1 MAAPKQLSA
10 PTRVRR
16 EEQTLGTRLGDYLAL
31 MKPRVMSL
39 VVFTAVVGMVLAPSA
54 LSPFMAGVAVLC
66 IALGAGAAGALNM
79 WYDRDIDGLMQRT
92 SARPIPTGRV
102 SPPYAAAFGLGLA
115 TFSVGGLGWVAGWLA
130 AGLLALTIAYYF
142 FVYTAWLKRRTAQS
156 VVIGGVAGAL
166 PPMIGWAAASGA
178 LAPTAL
184 VLFAIIFL
192 WTPPH
197 SWALA
202 LFRGED
208 YAQASLPSLLG
219 SDRVTSAK
227 RQIVLYS
234 LILVPVTLLPSIP
247 LGTASVGYLALAGV
261 LGLVFLQRAWQL
273 LAAPPEETNRYAGAL
288 FGYSI
293 LYLFLLFAGLLIDH
307 TLAGYLR

>member
-1 MAAPKQLSA
+1 MAAPKQASVSL
-10 PTRVRR
+10 PLQR
-16 EEQTLGTRLGDYLAL
+16 ERLALGARLGAYLAL

-39 VVFTAVVGMVLAPSA
+39 VVFTAVVGMVLAPSS
-54 LSPFMAGVAVLC
+54 LSPLMAGLAVLC

-102 SPPYAAAFGLGLA
+102 APYRAAAFGIALCLL
-115 TFSVGGLGWVAGWLA
+115 SVGGLGWVAGWLA
-130 AGLLALTIAYYF
+130 ASLLALTIAYYV

-166 PPMIGWAAASGA
+166 PPLIGWAAASGGV
-178 LAPTAL
+178 APTAFA
-184 VLFAIIFL
+184 LFAIIFL

-219 SDRVTSAK
+219 RDRVTSAK

-234 LILVPVTLLPSIP
+234 LLLVPVTFLPSIP
-247 LGTASVGYLALAGV
+247 LGTAGLGYLVLAAA
-261 LGLVFLQRAWQL
+261 LGLLFLHRVGRL
-273 LAAPPEETNRYAGAL
+273 LTASPDETNRRAGAL

-293 LYLFLLFAGLLIDH
+293 LYLFLVFAGLLVDH
-307 TLAGYLR
+307 ILAG

>member
-1 MAAPKQLSA
+1 MAAPKQASISMPLQ
-10 PTRVRR
+10 RERR
-16 EEQTLGTRLGDYLAL
+16 AMGARLGAYLAL

-39 VVFTAVVGMVLAPSA
+39 VVFTAVVGMVLAPST
-54 LSPFMAGVAVLC
+54 LSPLMAGLAVLC

-102 SPPYAAAFGLGLA
+102 TPHRAAAFGIGLSML
-115 TFSVGGLGWVAGWLA
+115 SVGGLGWVAGWLA

-166 PPMIGWAAASGA
+166 PPLIGWAAASGGI
-178 LAPTAL
+178 APTAL

-202 LFRGED
+202 LFKGEEM
-208 YAQASLPSLLG
+208 AQASLPSLLG
-219 SDRVTSAK
+219 QDRVTSAK
-227 RQIVLYS
+227 RQIALYS
-234 LILVPVTLLPSIP
+234 LLLVPVTLLPGFP
-247 LGTASVGYLALAGV
+247 LGTASLGYLVPAVV
-261 LGLVFLQRAWQL
+261 LGLLFLHRVWRL
-273 LAAPPEETNRYAGAL
+273 LTASPEETNRRAGAL

-293 LYLFLLFAGLLIDH
+293 LYLFLLFAALLVDH
-307 TLAGYLR
+307 ILAGYV

>member
-1 MAAPKQLSA
+1 MSDPQGVALAARS
-10 PTRVRR
+10 RR
-16 EEQTLGTRLGDYLAL
+16 AGLPRRARFGDYLAL

-39 VVFTAVVGMVLAPSA
+39 VVFTAVVGMVLAPSG
-54 LSPFMAGVAVLC
+54 LSPLMAVLAVLC

-79 WYDRDIDGLMQRT
+79 WYDRDIDRLMRRT
-92 SARPIPTGRV
+92 SARPIPTGCIPSTHAV
-102 SPPYAAAFGLGLA
+102 VFGVMLSIL
-115 TFSVGGLGWVAGWLA
+115 SVGGLAWVSGGLA
-130 AGLLALTIAYYF
+130 AGLLLLTIAYYV
-142 FVYTAWLKRRTAQS
+142 FVYTIWLKRRTAQS

-166 PPMIGWAAASGA
+166 PPLIGWAAVSGGI
-178 LAPTAL
+178 APTAL

-219 SDRVTSAK
+219 ADRVTSAK
-227 RQIVLYS
+227 RQIAAYS
-234 LILVPVTLLPSIP
+234 LLLMPVTLLPGL
-247 LGTASVGYLALAGV
+247 LGATSPAFLAVAIC
-261 LGLVFLQRAWQL
+261 LGGFFLWRVWQL
-273 LAAPPEETNRYAGAL
+273 LAAPPDQTNRRAGAL

-293 LYLFLLFAGLLIDH
+293 LYLFLLFAALLIDH
-307 TLAGYLR
+307 SVTRLL